1 MHRAPKARGPR
12 PVGTSLTLS
21 LPEPSVVTLFLFFL
35 LHLSSPVSAPSA
47 PGAVIH
53 GHVEVRREPAPV
65 EARPSVTELGRHGPR
80 DVPDRRPSVLYLEEA
95 PQAAFE
101 TPPPGRARLDQRN
114 ETFVPYVV
122 AVTVGS
128 TVDFPNDDPIYHNV
142 FSLSKPK
149 RFDLGRY
156 PRGQSRSVVFD
167 RPGVVRV
174 FCEIHSH
181 MSAFILVFAHRY
193 FAVTDAEG
201 RYRIEGVPPGSYT
214 LAVWNDGAV
223 RARREVRVGGAGDAV
238 EQDFVVE

>member
-1 MHRAPKARGPR
+1 MHRAMHDRAKRGR
-12 PVGTSLTLS
+12 SRLVALLLALS
-21 LPEPSVVTLFLFFL
+21 VSEPSLVTFILLFL
-35 LHLSSPVSAPSA
+35 VAPSEA
-47 PGAVIH
+47 QPPGSAIH
-53 GHVEVRREPAPV
+53 GRVDVRREAAPV
-65 EARPSVTELGRHGPR
+65 ETRPSVSDLGHHAR
-80 DVPDRRPSVLYLEEA
+80 DLPDRRPSVVYLEEA

-114 ETFVPYVV
+114 EAFVPYVL

-193 FAVTDAEG
+193 FAVTDGEG
-201 RYRIEGVPPGSYT
+201 RYRIDGVPPGSYT
-214 LAVWNDGAV
+214 LDVWNDGSV
-223 RARREVRVGGAGDAV
+223 RARREVRVGSAGDPV

>member
-1 MHRAPKARGPR
+1 MHRPPKAG
-12 PVGTSLTLS
+12 GTR
-21 LPEPSVVTLFLFFL
+21 SVVPSLAVVL
-35 LHLSSPVSAPSA
+35 LLLLSSPSYPQASP
-47 PGAVIH
+47 PGATIH
-53 GHVEVRREPAPV
+53 GRVDVRRQAAVV
-65 EARPSVTELGRHGPR
+65 EGLPSVAALGHHGPR
-80 DVPDRRPSVLYLEEA
+80 DAPDRRRSVVYLEEA

-101 TPPPGRARLDQRN
+101 PPPPGRARIDQKN
-114 ETFVPYVV
+114 EAFVPYVV

-156 PRGQSRSVVFD
+156 PRGRSRSVVFD

-181 MSAFILVFAHRY
+181 MSAFVLVFAHRY
-193 FAVTDAEG
+193 FAVTDGEG
-201 RYRIEGVPPGSYT
+201 RYRIGGVPPGSYT
-214 LAVWNDGAV
+214 LDVWNDGGV
-223 RARREVRVGGAGDAV
+223 RARRAVRVGGAEDAV